1 LILSNIQKCNTVHT
15 GNPQSYN
22 SDAAGGWAGWALA
35 QPEFGRSVYPI
46 RLRGADYA
54 HHITASPSPLGF
66 ENPAASLYNPCD
78 KLGNT
83 PFKLATQFFHQQIVT
98 LILKFI
104 FDAEERKGTFDD
116 FKAQLVQDLEK
127 QDIENQENKKG
138 INESH
143 DRSYQI
149 MEVMQE
155 NMKWEEKAKNEKKK
169 DPKYGTFG
177 LDADDRDDREINR
190 ERVRTGAAGARTRR
204 SLGYHPLHPQNLTDQ
219 YSD

>member
-1 LILSNIQKCNTVHT
+1 VCELILRNIRKCNSV
-15 GNPQSYN
+15 NPDSYN
-22 SDAAGGWAGWALA
+22 
-35 QPEFGRSVYPI
+35 PY
-46 RLRGADYA
+46 
-54 HHITASPSPLGF
+54 
-66 ENPAASLYNPCD
+66 D
-78 KLGNT
+78 KLGRS
-83 PFKLATQFFHQQIVT
+83 PFNLATQCSNQQIAT

-116 FKAQLVQDLEK
+116 FKIQFVQDLDK

-155 NMKWEEKAKNEKKK
+155 NKKWEEKAKNEKQKG
-169 DPKYGTFG
+169 PKYGFFG
-177 LDADDRDDREINR
+177 LDADDRDDHEINR